1 MKAIFLTVAAALA
14 CGLSS
19 CNTTIGVGRD
29 MRILGENM
37 ENAANKKQQG
47 QQGGGYQDTGGAPVY

>member
-1 MKAIFLTVAAALA
+1 MKTIFLLAAAA
-14 CGLSS
+14 FVTVLSS

-37 ENAANKKQQG
+37 ENAANKKQ
-47 QQGGGYQDTGGAPVY
+47 GGGGADTSGAPVY

>member
-1 MKAIFLTVAAALA
+1 MKRILSLALA
-14 CGLSS
+14 LAGLLGTS

-37 ENAANKKQQG
+37 ENAANKAR
-47 QQGGGYQDTGGAPVY
+47 GGSGSYDDSSGAPVY